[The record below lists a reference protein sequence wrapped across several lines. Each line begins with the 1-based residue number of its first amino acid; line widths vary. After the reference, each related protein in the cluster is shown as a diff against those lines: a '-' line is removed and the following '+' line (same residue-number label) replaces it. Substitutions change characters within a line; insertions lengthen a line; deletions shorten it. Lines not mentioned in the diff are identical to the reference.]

1 MSRSE
6 KEFSM
11 SATTGPT
18 PSDQN
23 GADFGFRRVPVSAK
37 QDLVDD
43 VFHKVA
49 DRYDLMNDLM
59 SAGLH
64 REWKNVFVAMARPS
78 RSRAWR
84 HIDVAGGT
92 GDIAFRIAEQGL
104 RNVHSTVVDIN
115 GDMLQVCRRRAREL
129 GLEAV
134 VETVEANAEELPF
147 PDAAFDVYTIAFGIR
162 NVPRI
167 PKALAEARRVLKK
180 GGRFLCLEFSQVDLP
195 ILERIYDQYSF
206 RIVPKLGELVTGD
219 AHPYRYLVESIRTF
233 SKAETFREM
242 IAEAGFQRA
251 SFERLTGGIVA
262 IHSGWNL

>member
-1 MSRSE
+1 MCSS
-6 KEFSM
+6 
-11 SATTGPT
+11 
-18 PSDQN
+18 QW
-23 GADFGFRRVPVSAK
+23 RVPPVPAHGGISTSPAARAISPSA
-37 QDLVDD
+37 
-43 VFHKVA
+43 
-49 DRYDLMNDLM
+49 
-59 SAGLH
+59 
-64 REWKNVFVAMARPS
+64 S
-78 RSRAWR
+78 RSRVCATSIR
-84 HIDVAGGT
+84 PSSI
-92 GDIAFRIAEQGL
+92 
-104 RNVHSTVVDIN
+104 STATC
-115 GDMLQVCRRRAREL
+115 CRSVGRAREL

-233 SKAETFREM
+233 PKAETFREM

>member
-1 MSRSE
+1 MGSGRV
-6 KEFSM
+6 
-11 SATTGPT
+11 
-18 PSDQN
+18 DQD
-23 GADFGFRRVPVSAK
+23 GTDFGFRRVPLGQK
-37 QDLVDD
+37 QALVDD

-78 RSRAWR
+78 RLRDWR

-92 GDIAFRIAEQGL
+92 GDISFRIAEQGF
-104 RNVHSTVVDIN
+104 RNAHSTVVDIN
-115 GDMLQVCRRRAREL
+115 SDMLAVCRRRAKEL
-129 GLEAV
+129 GFSDR
-134 VETVEANAEELPF
+134 VETVEANAEDLPF
-147 PDAAFDVYTIAFGIR
+147 PDASFDVYTIAFGIR

-195 ILERIYDQYSF
+195 VIERIYEQYSF
-206 RIVPKLGELVTGD
+206 RVVPKLGEMVTGD
-219 AHPYRYLVESIRTF
+219 AHPYRYLVESIRKF
-233 SKAETFREM
+233 PKAEEFRDM
-242 IAEAGFQRA
+242 ISEADFRRA
-251 SFERLTGGIVA
+251 SFDRLTGGVVA

>member
-1 MSRSE
+1 
-6 KEFSM
+6 M
-11 SATTGPT
+11 SATTGFGPT
-18 PSDQN
+18 DQT
-23 GADFGFRRVPVSAK
+23 GADFGFRRVPVGAK
-37 QDLVDD
+37 QGLVDD

-64 REWKNVFVAMARPS
+64 REWKNVFVAMTRPS

-92 GDIAFRIAEQGL
+92 GDIAFRIAEQRL
-104 RNVHSTVVDIN
+104 PNVHSTVVDIN
-115 GDMLQVCRRRAREL
+115 ADMLDVCRRRARDL
-129 GLEAV
+129 GLEAH
-134 VETVEANAEELPF
+134 VETVEANAENLPF
-147 PDAAFDVYTIAFGIR
+147 PDGAFDVYTIAFGIR

-206 RIVPKLGELVTGD
+206 RVVPKIGEIITGD

-233 SKAETFREM
+233 PRAEDFRDM
-242 IAEAGFQRA
+242 IAEAGLQRA

>member
-1 MSRSE
+1 
-6 KEFSM
+6 M
-11 SATTGPT
+11 SAARDLG
-18 PSDQN
+18 SKDLGSANQN
-23 GADFGFRRVPVSAK
+23 GADFGYRRVPLDAK
-37 QDLVDD
+37 QALVDD

-78 RSRAWR
+78 KVRPWR

-92 GDIAFRIAEQGL
+92 GDISFRIAEQGL
-104 RNVHSTVVDIN
+104 RQAHSTVVDIN
-115 GDMLQVCRRRAREL
+115 ADMLKVCRQRAREF
-129 GLEAV
+129 GFEDR

-147 PDAAFDVYTIAFGIR
+147 PDGSFDVYTIAFGIR

-167 PKALAEARRVLKK
+167 PKALSEARRVLKK

-195 ILERIYDQYSF
+195 VIDRIYDQYSF
-206 RIVPKLGELVTGD
+206 RVVPRLGEWTTGNEQ
-219 AHPYRYLVESIRTF
+219 PYRYLVESISKF
-233 SKAETFREM
+233 PKAEDFRNM
-242 IAEAGFQRA
+242 VADAGFRRA
-251 SFERLTGGIVA
+251 SYERLTGGVVA